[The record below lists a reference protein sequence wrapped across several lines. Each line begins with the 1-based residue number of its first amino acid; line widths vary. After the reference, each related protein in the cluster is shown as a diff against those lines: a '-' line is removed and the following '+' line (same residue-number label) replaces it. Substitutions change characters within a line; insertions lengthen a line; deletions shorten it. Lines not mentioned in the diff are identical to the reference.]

1 MNDDVERTLVAR
13 LEAAG
18 RGVDPAS
25 GAWARARAR
34 VFAAQPQRSHAR
46 WFAVVAATLALMIGF
61 SAAAYASPPDGP
73 LFALQRGLDRTLLA
87 LPLPSEV
94 HARAQVGV
102 GERRIVQAAQVSSR
116 SSADVVSDLLDEGS
130 AYYRGA
136 RTTAGTLRAD
146 VRAQILRD
154 LAHSE
159 RSAAD
164 ALRESIPSATQ
175 KNQQLLEQHEG
186 ELNDGAYD
194 DEQRS
199 ENEGEHEGNN

>member
-1 MNDDVERTLVAR
+1 MNDDVETLAER

-18 RGVDPAS
+18 RGVDPAP
-25 GAWARARAR
+25 GAWTRTRARA
-34 VFAAQPQRSHAR
+34 FAAQPPRSHAR
-46 WFAVVAATLALMIGF
+46 WFAVAAATLGLMIVF

-73 LFALQRGLDRTLLA
+73 LFPLQRGLDRTLLA
-87 LPLPSEV
+87 LPLPPDV
-94 HARAQVGV
+94 RARAQVSV

-116 SSADVVSDLLDEGS
+116 SSADVVSDLLSEGS
-130 AYYRGA
+130 AYYQGA

-146 VRAQILRD
+146 ARAQILRD

-186 ELNDGAYD
+186 ELNDGAHD